1 MSEPVAVAAASSP
14 RVPLIRVAGVAKR
27 FGGVQA
33 LRGVDLEVLP
43 GEVHAL
49 LGENGAGKS
58 TLIKILSGVHSY
70 DEGVIEIDGQR
81 VAFGSPAQSRDAGV
95 AVVYQDL
102 SLVESLSVGANLMLG
117 REPRNRFGFVKNRQ
131 LMATVSDFLRAHGIP
146 LDPRV
151 AVGSLPF
158 AYRQMTEISKA
169 LMGELKVLILDEP
182 TSALTGGEE
191 QILFDAIRTVTQ
203 RGVGVI
209 YVTHRLNEVFR
220 ISQRVTVF
228 RDGANAGMFNTAET
242 DMKQLVSAIVG
253 PGHAAIHARERIVS
267 SGMSGTE
274 RALDAPRPEA
284 PRTLSMLMGRASDTA
299 PSPTNAA
306 VLTLSNV
313 SNDRLHDV
321 DLTVQRGEIHGLAGL
336 IGSGR
341 TEILQTIFGLR
352 ALESGTLTLDGH
364 RCARLT
370 PADAIK
376 RGVALVPEDRH
387 LQGLVL
393 DHSIER
399 NLTLPRLPHFS
410 QWGWLRS
417 QAASAQ
423 AKRAMKE
430 LSVKAPGSATQ
441 VKFLSGGNQQKVV
454 FAKWNHPRPKLLLL
468 DEPTVGVDVGAREEI
483 YGVVHDVAAGGSGV
497 LVVSSDLDELL
508 RLCDR
513 ISIVNDGHIVA
524 TVARAELHS
533 AESLHHLIQQ
543 SRSSIASPSETS
555 FRAHAT

>member
-14 RVPLIRVAGVAKR
+14 HAPLIRVAGVTKR

-33 LRGVDLEVLP
+33 LRGVNLEVLP

-58 TLIKILSGVHSY
+58 TLIKILSGVHAY
-70 DEGVIEIDGQR
+70 DEGSIEIEGR
-81 VAFGSPAQSRDAGV
+81 AVAFESPAKSREAGV

-117 REPRNRFGFVKNRQ
+117 REPRTRLGFVRQ
-131 LMATVSDFLRAHGIP
+131 RELMARATAFLREHNIP
-146 LDPRV
+146 LDPRAPV
-151 AVGSLPF
+151 DSLPF
-158 AYRQMTEISKA
+158 AYRQMTEICKA
-169 LMGELKVLILDEP
+169 LMGDVRVLILDEP

-191 QILFDAIRTVTQ
+191 QILFDAIRTVTA

-228 RDGANAGMFNTAET
+228 RDGANAGQFTTADT
-242 DMKQLVSAIVG
+242 DMKQLVAAIVG
-253 PGHAAIHARERIVS
+253 PRHAAMQARQDSAHASVAKLAANER
-267 SGMSGTE
+267 
-274 RALDAPRPEA
+274 
-284 PRTLSMLMGRASDTA
+284 
-299 PSPTNAA
+299 

-313 SNDRLHDV
+313 SNARLRDV
-321 DLTVQRGEIHGLAGL
+321 SFAVRRGEVHGLAGL

-341 TEILQTIFGLR
+341 TEILQTIFGL
-352 ALESGTLTLDGH
+352 LPIQQGTIELDGEALA
-364 RCARLT
+364 ARR
-370 PADAIK
+370 PADAIR
-376 RGVALVPEDRH
+376 RGIALVPEDRH
-387 LQGLVL
+387 VQGLVL

-410 QWGWLRS
+410 NGGWLRARAAAL
-417 QAASAQ
+417 QA
-423 AKRAMKE
+423 RTAMKQ
-430 LSVKAPGSATQ
+430 LSVKAPDASTH

-454 FAKWNHPRPKLLLL
+454 FAKWNVPRPKVLLL

-483 YGVVHDVAAGGSGV
+483 YGVVRDAVQAGTGV
-497 LVVSSDLDELL
+497 IVVSSDLDELL

-513 ISIVNDGHIVA
+513 ISIVADGAIER
-524 TVARAELHS
+524 TVERAQIRDAEELH
-533 AESLHHLIQQ
+533 HMIQTA
-543 SRSSIASPSETS
+543 RSTEEL
-555 FRAHAT
+555 AT

>member
-1 MSEPVAVAAASSP
+1 MSESVAAASSP
-14 RVPLIRVAGVAKR
+14 RVPLIRVTGVTKK

-33 LRGVDLEVLP
+33 LRGVNLEVLP

-58 TLIKILSGVHSY
+58 TLIKILSGVHAY
-70 DEGVIEIDGQR
+70 DEGSIEIAGQK
-81 VAFGSPAQSRDAGV
+81 VAFESPAKSREAGV

-117 REPRNRFGFVKNRQ
+117 REPRTRLGFVRQ
-131 LMATVSDFLRAHGIP
+131 RELMAQVSAFLHEHNIP

-151 AVGSLPF
+151 PVYSLPF
-158 AYRQMTEISKA
+158 AYRQMTEICKA
-169 LMGELKVLILDEP
+169 LMGDVRVLILDEP

-220 ISQRVTVF
+220 IAQRVTVF
-228 RDGANAGMFNTAET
+228 RDGANAGLFATAET
-242 DMKQLVSAIVG
+242 DMKQLVAAIVG
-253 PGHAAIHARERIVS
+253 PRHAAMQARQETSTHAAPQKERGADES
-267 SGMSGTE
+267 T
-274 RALDAPRPEA
+274 RAQVD
-284 PRTLSMLMGRASDTA
+284 
-299 PSPTNAA
+299 PTVAHEPA

-313 SNDRLHDV
+313 SNARLSSV
-321 DLTVQRGEIHGLAGL
+321 DFSVRKGEVHGLAGL

-341 TEILQTIFGLR
+341 TEILQTIFGL
-352 ALESGTLTLDGH
+352 LPIHQGKIELDGEPLAAH
-364 RCARLT
+364 R
-370 PADAIK
+370 PADAIR

-399 NLTLPRLPHFS
+399 NLTLPHLPQFS
-410 QWGWLRS
+410 RGGWLRAKAAAQ
-417 QAASAQ
+417 QA
-423 AKRAMKE
+423 RMAMQQ
-430 LSVKAPGSATQ
+430 LSVKAPDASTH

-454 FAKWNHPRPKLLLL
+454 FAKWNHPRPKVLLL

-483 YGVVHDVAAGGSGV
+483 YGVVHDAARAGTAV
-497 LVVSSDLDELL
+497 VVVSSDLDELL

-513 ISIVNDGHIVA
+513 ISIVVDGSIER
-524 TVARAELHS
+524 TVERGQIRHAE
-533 AESLHHLIQQ
+533 ELHHLIQL
-543 SRSSIASPSETS
+543 SRLNEEL
-555 FRAHAT
+555 AT